1 MSDVVASPRRITR
14 DLLEGRITVD
24 FPRWTYDHE
33 FPDIGI
39 RQRSVTSEVLHH
51 AADHLTPVVL
61 ELGGKSPCIV
71 DETANLPLAAK
82 RIVFGKFI
90 NCGQTCVAP
99 DYVYCAESVRDAEG
113 LGITVSYWQDE
124 AAIAAWKQQAEHR
137 LAQERGKRDWYAG
150 YRIRIAKVERA
161 YGFDTDGGA
170 I

>member
-1 MSDVVASPRRITR
+1 MTQFANTPPPPYYA
-14 DLLEGRITVD
+14 L
-24 FPRWTYDHE
+24 F
-33 FPDIGI
+33 F
-39 RQRSVTSEVLHH
+39 TSLRTDYQQGY
-51 AADHLTPVVL
+51 AD
-61 ELGGKSPCIV
+61 
-71 DETANLPLAAK
+71 TAKRMVELAALQPG
-82 RIVFGKFI
+82 FLG
-90 NCGQTCVAP
+90 
-99 DYVYCAESVRDAEG
+99 AESVRDAEG